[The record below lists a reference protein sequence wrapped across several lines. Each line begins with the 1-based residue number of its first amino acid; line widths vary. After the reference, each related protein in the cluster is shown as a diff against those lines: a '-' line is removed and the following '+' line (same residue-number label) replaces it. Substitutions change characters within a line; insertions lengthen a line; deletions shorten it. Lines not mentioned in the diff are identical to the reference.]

1 MGHRSTAV
9 ACDSTHFGAFDQNIF
24 TEWHSRYGGRGV
36 LIYWHVERKS
46 MAIHSQL
53 IGCATSE
60 VAVMIEGVMRHGT
73 TMDVEASYTDSHG
86 HVGDQVRRHQVARLR
101 PAPPDQADQQDPAV
115 PPGSRRPRRL
125 AAAGTRADPADGT

>member
-1 MGHRSTAV
+1 MSVR
-9 ACDSTHFGAFDQNIF
+9 
-24 TEWHSRYGGRGV
+24 ESRNLRASGYGV
-36 LIYWHVERKS
+36 LIYWHVEHKS

-60 VAVMIEGVMRHGT
+60 VAVRIEGVMRHGT

-101 PAPPDQADQQDPAV
+101 PAPRIKRINKTRLYRPAAGDPA
-115 PPGSRRPRRL
+115 PGRGWNPR
-125 AAAGTRADPADGT
+125 